1 LLVGCAQDAV
11 LAGIMVPARGV
22 YRDPATGV
30 ELPIATAMNAG
41 QIVVDFTTKTRS
53 VEKTEAI
60 GLITI
65 RTLVRTPPLSLPRHI
80 SSEILDPPDVTS
92 LRRLYK

>member
-1 LLVGCAQDAV
+1 
-11 LAGIMVPARGV
+11 MVPARGV

-65 RTLVRTPPLSLPRHI
+65 RTLVRTPPPLSLPRHI

>member
-65 RTLVRTPPLSLPRHI
+65 RTLVRTPPVSP
-80 SSEILDPPDVTS
+80 SSHLVRNLGPA
-92 LRRLYK
+92 